1 MKYLKL
7 YKTFED
13 LEDIIIEDTPCVIS
27 CKECDFSTEGS
38 VMFLPYDECG
48 QYIESFQNYFPL
60 SIAITELNGTLD
72 GKATTKT
79 VDELLDLINN

>member
-27 CKECDFSTEGS
+27 CKECDFSEYES
-38 VMFLPYDECG
+38 VTFLPYDECG
-48 QYIESFQNYFPL
+48 WYMESFEDYYSL
-60 SIAITELNGTLD
+60 SDLMVQINGTTD